1 MQRPPA
7 GEASTRH
14 AATAAAFQERFRI
27 LRSQRDGGGRL
38 ADADTP
44 A

>member
-1 MQRPPA
+1 MQTPPA
-7 GEASTRH
+7 GEASTRQT
-14 AATAAAFQERFRI
+14 ATAAALQGRFRI